1 MELYQIRYFLAVADT
16 LNFTRA
22 SERSFVSQPAL
33 TKAIQRLEEAIG
45 GRLFDRTKNSVQLT
59 DLGQAM
65 LPNFRQIYDTAN
77 HAREQA
83 RRLTRPQNEA
93 VRVGVM
99 CTIDFHQVLPGFIE
113 SQEGH
118 NEIALSFREGN
129 LEALTDALDQGDV
142 DVGIMCSPYEI
153 PRRFKTM
160 PLFSENYV
168 VAIGDDHRFSGR
180 REIEIAELHR
190 ERYCEREMC
199 EFSVYIERLLRA
211 RGVGLEVVQKSAR
224 EDWIQALVRANFG
237 IAFMPVS
244 IAVAAGLDYVLT
256 ADVPIVREVKVLVQ
270 AERPTTPAQQSVIDS
285 LCAHDWARPRAPI
298 EYTGASTRPDRS
310 APVHVPVSVPGG
322 ATPPAIASL
331 RAGPAPQ

>member
-33 TKAIQRLEEAIG
+33 TKAIQRLEETIG

-59 DLGQAM
+59 ELGQAM
-65 LPNFRQIYDTAN
+65 LPNFRQIYDSAN

-83 RRLTRPQNEA
+83 KRLTRDQQEM

-113 SQEGH
+113 SQQGRS
-118 NEIALSFREGN
+118 EIALSFREGN
-129 LEALTDALDQGDV
+129 LEALTDALDQGEV

-153 PRRFKTM
+153 PKRFEAT
-160 PLFSENYV
+160 PLFREDYV
-168 VAIGDDHRFSGR
+168 VAIGDDHRFHGR
-180 REIEIAELHR
+180 DSIEIGELDR
-190 ERYCEREMC
+190 ERYCERVMC
-199 EFSVYIERLLRA
+199 EFSSYIERLLRT
-211 RGVGLEVVQKSAR
+211 RGIGLEVVQKSSR

-244 IAVAAGLDYVLT
+244 IADAARLEYVRT
-256 ADVPIVREVKVLVQ
+256 ADVPIVREVNVLVQ
-270 AERPTTPAQQSVIDS
+270 AERPASAAQRAVIDS
-285 LCAHDWARPRAPI
+285 LVAHNWKR
-298 EYTGASTRPDRS
+298 
-310 APVHVPVSVPGG
+310 
-322 ATPPAIASL
+322 TP
-331 RAGPAPQ
+331 